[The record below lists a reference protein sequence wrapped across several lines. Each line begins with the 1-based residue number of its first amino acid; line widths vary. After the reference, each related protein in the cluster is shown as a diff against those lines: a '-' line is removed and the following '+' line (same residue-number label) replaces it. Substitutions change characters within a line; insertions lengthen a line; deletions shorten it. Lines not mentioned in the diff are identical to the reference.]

1 MTPHPT
7 TPISRGSS
15 SPPRR
20 RPVRRSVG
28 IALLS
33 ATTLLAGAASAL
45 AGPSP
50 AGLSTPTSPAAG
62 LAIAGSPAASGAATS
77 AGRSE
82 LSETT
87 RLADRRSLVV
97 GDRAYAMGDES
108 GLYPAAGW
116 HVRGE
121 MGGFWS
127 QPIKLLDGIWFGLDG
142 NWLGKQVPA
151 AKYTSGHGYSR
162 IDYAGAVNVRRTDF
176 VPDGIRATL
185 VGLTLSS
192 STAKTVRLD
201 VDAHS
206 ELMQSYPWD
215 WTTPN
220 AKDANLPDTGAYD
233 DGALQFREQGTP
245 SYPNATAHDYAAFV
259 GSSLRPTGHELGP
272 DHRGPQD
279 PAVICPKD
287 GTTPAR
293 CDDSLSGKGTGGRLT
308 YDVQLQAGQQ
318 KTIWFAV
325 AGSDQGSG
333 AAEREYGKAL
343 SNPDKLLEA
352 KTSARKQVDVQS
364 AVDLPGD
371 RLLQQSV
378 EWSKQNLADSVQ
390 QANDLQIRDVNEG
403 KDFPAPAGTVQTARW
418 FGAGFPDYPWLF
430 ATDGEYTA
438 FAAVAAGQF
447 DTVKEHLRALRD
459 VSDILNERSGK
470 VAHEVT
476 PTGSVYFGSNQSAGN
491 TDETVKFPST
501 VALLWRWTGDN
512 KFRDEMYDFSV
523 RNLQYVYKTLDKDG
537 DGWPEGLA
545 NVERAGMGVEKL
557 DSTVYLARGLRDL
570 ADLAASKH
578 DTKTEQWATAKANDL
593 ESRFEAQ
600 WWVPQAMGYA
610 DSIDD
615 ASNPANDNTPIF
627 QRHWIGVTPMEA
639 VLTRPGDTSPLASSE
654 HANIALDQREKPCY
668 TGEFGLFHTGTGP
681 TSDPKGNPGP
691 SCDGV
696 VSQVPSERSIFGLN
710 TSIMAVAEGNF
721 GRLGTKQQQVYTTG
735 NARIQLDPSVWETPG
750 AMPEIAPSPDSAA
763 NIGRPFY
770 DRSMALQ
777 AWGTYGILW
786 PVIHQQLG
794 VDPDL
799 GHGRIAVVPQVPQGQ
814 QKVAGSNIRVGR
826 GAVDVSARLADKA
839 LSTDVT
845 VQGVGATV
853 TVGAVLPSGAKVRS
867 VTVNG
872 HAATYQLVTT
882 SRGTEVRVPARGAH
896 TALVI
901 TLR

>member
-1 MTPHPT
+1 MTPDPT
-7 TPISRGSS
+7 TRSRSA
-15 SPPRR
+15 PPRS
-20 RPVRRSVG
+20 RPVRRAAG
-28 IALLS
+28 IALL
-33 ATTLLAGAASAL
+33 ATATLLAGTASAL
-45 AGPSP
+45 AGSTT
-50 AGLSTPTSPAAG
+50 AGSTTAGTTTTGSTTTGSTATSTAAG
-62 LAIAGSPAASGAATS
+62 
-77 AGRSE
+77 SE

-97 GDRAYAMGDES
+97 GDRAYAMGDET

-116 HVRGE
+116 HIRGE

-142 NWLGKQVPA
+142 NWLGRQVPA

-162 IDYAGAVNVRRTDF
+162 IEYPGAVDVRRTDF

-185 VGLTLSS
+185 VGLTLRS
-192 STAKTVRLD
+192 STARTVKLD

-206 ELMQSYPWD
+206 ELMQSYPWG
-215 WTTPN
+215 WTTPS
-220 AKDANLPDTGAYD
+220 ATTANLPDTGDFTA
-233 DGALQFREQGTP
+233 GALRFREQGTP
-245 SYPNATAHDYAAFV
+245 PHPNATAHDYAAFV
-259 GSSLRPTGHELGP
+259 GSSLRPTSHQLGP

-279 PAVICPKD
+279 PAVICPAD

-293 CDDSLSGKGTGGRLT
+293 CDDSLAGKGTGGRLT
-308 YDVQLQAGQQ
+308 YDVPLAAGES

-325 AGSDQGSG
+325 AGSDQGST
-333 AAEREYGKAL
+333 AAAREYGKAL
-343 SNPDKLLEA
+343 SNPEKLLRA
-352 KTSARKQVDVQS
+352 KAAVRQQLDAQS

-390 QANDLQIRDVNEG
+390 EARNLRIRDVNEG
-403 KDFPAPAGTVQTARW
+403 KDYPAPVGTVPAARW

-430 ATDGEYTA
+430 ATDGEYMA

-447 DTVKEHLRALRD
+447 DTAKEHLRALRD
-459 VSDILNERSGK
+459 VSDILNDRSGK
-470 VAHEVT
+470 VAHEVV
-476 PTGSVYFGSNQSAGN
+476 PTGDVYFGSNQSAGN

-512 KFRDEMYDFSV
+512 RFRDELYDFSV
-523 RNLQYVYKTLDKDG
+523 RNLRYVYRELDKDN

-570 ADLAASKH
+570 ADLAASRH
-578 DTKTEQWATAKANDL
+578 DASVQQWATSRADEL

-610 DSIDD
+610 DSVDNPAD
-615 ASNPANDNTPIF
+615 PANDNTPIF

-639 VLTRPGDTSPLASSE
+639 VLTRPGGKSPLASAE
-654 HANIALDQREKPCY
+654 HAQIALDQREKPCY

-681 TSDPKGNPGP
+681 TSDPAGNPGP
-691 SCDGV
+691 SCDSV
-696 VSQVPSERSIFGLN
+696 VSQVKSERSIFGLN

-721 GRLGTKQQQVYTTG
+721 GRLGMTQQQVYTTG

-750 AMPEIAPSPDSAA
+750 AMPEIAPSPDSPA

-770 DRSMALQ
+770 DRSMSLQ
-777 AWGTYGILW
+777 AWGAYGILW
-786 PVIHQQLG
+786 PVVHQQLG

-799 GHGRIAVVPQVPQGQ
+799 GHGRIAVVPQLPEGQ

-826 GAVDVSARLADKA
+826 GAVDVSARLAGKE
-839 LSTDVT
+839 LSTEVTMKDV
-845 VQGVGATV
+845 AAAL
-853 TVGAVLPSGAKVRS
+853 TVGAVLPDGAKVQR
-867 VTVNG
+867 VTVDG
-872 HAATYQLVTT
+872 HAAQYKVVTT
-882 SRGTEVRVPARGAH
+882 SRGTEVHVPARGAH
-896 TALVI
+896 TALTI
-901 TLR
+901 TLS

>member
-7 TPISRGSS
+7 NRSS
-15 SPPRR
+15 SPPGR
-20 RPVRRSVG
+20 RPVRRSAG
-28 IALLS
+28 IALLAA
-33 ATTLLAGAASAL
+33 ATVLAGTAS
-45 AGPSP
+45 
-50 AGLSTPTSPAAG
+50 
-62 LAIAGSPAASGAATS
+62 AIAGPAGSSTTTGRAATVS
-77 AGRSE
+77 APAGSE

-108 GLYPAAGW
+108 GLYPATGW

-121 MGGFWS
+121 MGGFWT

-142 NWLGKQVPA
+142 NWLGKDVAA
-151 AKYTSGHGYSR
+151 AKYTSGQGYSR
-162 IDYAGAVNVRRTDF
+162 IDYSGAVDVRRTDF
-176 VPDGIRATL
+176 VPDGVRATL

-192 STAKTVRLD
+192 STAKKVKLD

-215 WTTPN
+215 WTTPG
-220 AKDANLPDTGAYD
+220 AADANLPDTGDYAG
-233 DGALQFREQGTP
+233 GALKFSEQGTP

-293 CDDSLSGKGTGGRLT
+293 CDDSLVGKGTGGRLT
-308 YDVQLQAGQQ
+308 YDVKLSAGQH

-325 AGSDQGSG
+325 AGSDQGSQ
-333 AAEREYGKAL
+333 AAQREYGQAL
-343 SNPDKLLEA
+343 RNPEKLLRA
-352 KTSARKQVDVQS
+352 KTSARQQIDAQS

-390 QANDLQIRDVNEG
+390 EAHNLQIRDVNEG
-403 KDFPAPAGTVQTARW
+403 KDYPAPAGTVQTARW

-447 DTVKEHLRALRD
+447 DTVKAHLRSLRD
-459 VSDILNERSGK
+459 VSDILNNRSGK

-523 RNLQYVYKTLDKDG
+523 RNLEYVYRELDKDG
-537 DGWPEGLA
+537 DGWPEGLG
-545 NVERAGMGVEKL
+545 NVERTGMGVEKL
-557 DSTVYLARGLRDL
+557 DNTVYLIRGLTDL

-578 DTKTEQWATAKANDL
+578 DTKTQQWATSRANDL

-615 ASNPANDNTPIF
+615 PADPANDNTPIF

-639 VLTRPGDTSPLASSE
+639 VLARPGKPASPLASTD
-654 HANIALDQREKPCY
+654 HANTALDQRETACY
-668 TGEFGLFHTGTGP
+668 TGEFGLFHTGTGA
-681 TSDPKGNPGP
+681 TSDPAGNPGAT
-691 SCDGV
+691 CDPV
-696 VSQVPSERSIFGLN
+696 VSQVKSERSIFGLN

-721 GRLGTKQQQVYTTG
+721 GRMGAKQQQAYTTG

-777 AWGTYGILW
+777 AWGAYGILW

-799 GHGRIAVVPQVPQGQ
+799 GHGRIAVVPQLPEGQ
-814 QKVAGSNIRVGR
+814 QKVAGSNILVGR
-826 GAVDVSARLADKA
+826 GSVDVSARLTGKA

-845 VQGVGATV
+845 AKGVGATL
-853 TVGAVLPSGAKVRS
+853 TIGAVLPSGAKVKT
-867 VTVNG
+867 VTVDG
-872 HAATYQLVTT
+872 RTAQYKLVTT
-882 SRGTEVRVPARGAH
+882 SRGTEVHVPAKGSH
-896 TALVI
+896 TELRI
-901 TLR
+901 TLN

>member
-1 MTPHPT
+1 MTPDPT
-7 TPISRGSS
+7 NRSSRGGT
-15 SPPRR
+15 PPLRR
-20 RPVRRSVG
+20 APVRRAVG
-28 IALLS
+28 VALL
-33 ATTLLAGAASAL
+33 ATATVLAGSASAL
-45 AGPSP
+45 AGPS
-50 AGLSTPTSPAAG
+50 STNSATSPATG
-62 LAIAGSPAASGAATS
+62 TAAAGAATTAAAS
-77 AGRSE
+77 AATAGPSE

-97 GDRAYAMGDES
+97 GDRAYAMGDET

-121 MGGFWS
+121 MGGFWT

-162 IDYAGAVNVRRTDF
+162 IDYPGAVDVRRTDF
-176 VPDGIRATL
+176 VPDGVRATL
-185 VGLTLSS
+185 VGLTLRSG
-192 STAKTVRLD
+192 TAKTVKLT

-206 ELMQSYPWD
+206 ELMQPYPWD
-215 WTTPN
+215 WTSPT
-220 AKDANLPDTGAYD
+220 AIDSNLPDTGD
-233 DGALQFREQGTP
+233 VVDGALRFREQGTP
-245 SYPNATAHDYAAFV
+245 SYPNAKPHDFAAFV
-259 GSSLRPTGHELGP
+259 GSSLRPTSTQLGP
-272 DHRGPQD
+272 NHRGPQS

-293 CDDSLSGKGTGGRLT
+293 CDDSLTGKGTGGGLT
-308 YDVQLQAGQQ
+308 YDVPLKAGEQ

-325 AGSDQGSG
+325 AGSDQGSK
-333 AAEREYGKAL
+333 AAQGEYRKAL
-343 SNPDKLLEA
+343 SNPDLLLRA
-352 KTSARKQVDVQS
+352 KTAQRQQIDAQS

-403 KDFPAPAGTVQTARW
+403 KDYPAALGSVPTARW

-459 VSDILNERSGK
+459 VSDILNKRSGK

-476 PTGSVYFGSNQSAGN
+476 PTGDVYFGSNQSAGN

-523 RNLQYVYKTLDKDG
+523 RNLQYVYKNLDKDG

-578 DTKTEQWATAKANDL
+578 DTKTEKWATAKANDL

-600 WWVPQAMGYA
+600 WWVPKAMGYA

-615 ASNPANDNTPIF
+615 RADPANDNTPIF

-639 VLTRPGDTSPLASSE
+639 ELTRPGGTSPLASKE
-654 HANIALDQREKPCY
+654 HANVALDQRETPCY
-668 TGEFGLFHTGTGP
+668 TGEFGLFHTGTGA
-681 TSDPKGNPGP
+681 TSDPKGNPGA

-735 NARIQLDPSVWETPG
+735 NARIQLDPKVWETPG
-750 AMPEIAPSPDSAA
+750 AMPEIAPSPDSPA

-786 PVIHQQLG
+786 PVVHQQLG

-799 GHGRIAVVPQVPQGQ
+799 GHGRISVVPQLPEGQ
-814 QKVAGSNIRVGR
+814 HKVAGSNVRVGS
-826 GAVDVSARLADKA
+826 GSVDVSASLAGKV
-839 LSTDVT
+839 LTTDVT
-845 VQGVGATV
+845 AKGVGAALTA
-853 TVGAVLPSGAKVRS
+853 GAVLPSGAKVRG

-872 HAATYQLVTT
+872 HAAAYQLVTT
-882 SRGTEVRVPARGAH
+882 SRGTEVQVPARGAH
-896 TALVI
+896 TAVVI
-901 TLR
+901 TLQ

>member
-7 TPISRGSS
+7 DRSTAP
-15 SPPRR
+15 PPRSR
-20 RPVRRSVG
+20 RVRRTAGVTV
-28 IALLS
+28 L
-33 ATTLLAGAASAL
+33 ATTTILAGTASAL
-45 AGPSP
+45 AGPTAAP
-50 AGLSTPTSPAAG
+50 ATPQTPTARQAPAAG
-62 LAIAGSPAASGAATS
+62 AP
-77 AGRSE
+77 E

-97 GDRAYAMGDES
+97 GDRAYAMGDET

-127 QPIKLLDGIWFGLDG
+127 QPIKLLDGIWFNVDG
-142 NWLGKQVPA
+142 AWLGKDQPA

-162 IDYAGAVNVRRTDF
+162 IDYPGDVTVRRTDF
-176 VPDGIRATL
+176 VPDGVRATL
-185 VGLTLSS
+185 VGLTLNS
-192 STAKTVRLD
+192 STAKTVKLD

-206 ELMQSYPWD
+206 ELMQPYPWD

-220 AKDANLPDTGAYD
+220 ATDANLPDTGD
-233 DGALQFREQGTP
+233 FTGGALRFREQGTP
-245 SYPNATAHDYAAFV
+245 SYPNASAHDFAAFV
-259 GSSLRPTGHELGP
+259 GSSLRPTSHQLGP

-279 PAVICPKD
+279 PSVICPAS

-293 CDDSLSGKGTGGRLT
+293 CDDSLAGKGTGGRLT
-308 YDVQLQAGQQ
+308 YDVPLKAGQST
-318 KTIWFAV
+318 TIWFAV
-325 AGSDQGSG
+325 AGSDQGNR
-333 AAEREYGKAL
+333 AAEREYGRAL
-343 SNPDKLLEA
+343 RNPEQLLRA
-352 KTSARKQVDVQS
+352 KTADRKEIGARS
-364 AVDLPGD
+364 MVDLPGD

-390 QANDLQIRDVNEG
+390 EARNLQIRDVNEG
-403 KDFPAPAGTVQTARW
+403 KDYPAPVGTVPVARW
-418 FGAGFPDYPWLF
+418 FGAGWPDYPWLF

-459 VSDILNERSGK
+459 VSDRLNNRSGK

-476 PTGSVYFGSNQSAGN
+476 PTGDVYFGSNQSAGN

-512 KFRDEMYDFSV
+512 RFRDEMYDFSV
-523 RNLQYVYKTLDKDG
+523 RNLQYVYRELDQDR

-545 NVERAGMGVEKL
+545 NVERAGMGEEKL

-578 DTKTEQWATAKANDL
+578 DTLVQQWATSRATDL
-593 ESRFEAQ
+593 ESRFESQ
-600 WWVPQAMGYA
+600 WWVPQAKGYA
-610 DSIDD
+610 DSVDD
-615 ASNPANDNTPIF
+615 PADPANDNTPIF

-639 VLTRPGDTSPLASSE
+639 MLKRPGGTSPLASAE
-654 HANIALDQREKPCY
+654 HGNIALEQRETSCY
-668 TGEFGLFHTGTGP
+668 TGEFGLYHTGTGP
-681 TSDPKGNPGP
+681 TSADGGNRGDTCDP
-691 SCDGV
+691 V
-696 VSQVPSERSIFGLN
+696 VSQVQSERAIFGLN

-721 GRLGTKQQQVYTTG
+721 GRLGRDQQQRYTTG
-735 NARIQLDPSVWETPG
+735 NARIQLDPSVWELPG
-750 AMPEIAPSPDSAA
+750 AMPEIAPSPDSPA

-777 AWGTYGILW
+777 AWGAYGILW
-786 PVIHQQLG
+786 PVVHQQLG

-799 GHGRIAVVPQVPQGQ
+799 GHRRLAVVPQLPDGQ
-814 QKVAGSNIRVGR
+814 QKIAGRNIKVGH
-826 GAVDVSARLADKA
+826 GAVDVSATLENKA
-839 LSTDVT
+839 LRTAVT
-845 VQGVGATV
+845 ANGVGAAV
-853 TVGAVLPSGAKVRS
+853 TVGAVLPAGASVRS
-867 VTVNG
+867 VAVNG
-872 HAATYQLVTT
+872 RTATYELVTT

-896 TALVI
+896 TELTI

>member
-1 MTPHPT
+1 MTPYPT
-7 TPISRGSS
+7 NRT
-15 SPPRR
+15 PPRR
-20 RPVRRSVG
+20 KPVRKIAGV
-28 IALLS
+28 ALLATAVVLAGNAS
-33 ATTLLAGAASAL
+33 AT
-45 AGPSP
+45 AGPSGTK
-50 AGLSTPTSPAAG
+50 ATTATTATQATSP
-62 LAIAGSPAASGAATS
+62 
-77 AGRSE
+77 SE

-87 RLADRRSLVV
+87 RLTDRRSLVV

-162 IDYAGAVNVRRTDF
+162 IDYSGSVNVRRTDF

-192 STAKTVRLD
+192 STAKTVKLD

-206 ELMQSYPWD
+206 ELMQPYPWG
-215 WTTPN
+215 WTTPS
-220 AKDANLPDTGAYD
+220 AADANLPDTGD
-233 DGALQFREQGTP
+233 FNNGALRFREQGTP

-259 GSSLRPTGHELGP
+259 GSSLRPTSHQLGA
-272 DHRGPQD
+272 DHRGPQS
-279 PAVICPKD
+279 PAVTCPAD

-293 CDDSLSGKGTGGRLT
+293 CDDSLVGKGTGGRLT
-308 YDVQLQAGQQ
+308 YEVRLAAGQQ

-325 AGSDQGSG
+325 AGSDQGSR

-343 SNPDKLLEA
+343 SNPDKLLQA
-352 KTSARKQVDVQS
+352 KTSARRQIDAQS

-390 QANDLQIRDVNEG
+390 EARNLQIRDVNEG
-403 KDFPAPAGTVQTARW
+403 KDYPAPVGSVPAARW

-459 VSDILNERSGK
+459 VSDLLNNRSGK

-476 PTGSVYFGSNQSAGN
+476 PTGDVYFGSNQSAGN

-523 RNLQYVYKTLDKDG
+523 RNLQYIYKTLDKDS

-545 NVERAGMGVEKL
+545 NVERNGMGVEKL

-578 DTKTEQWATAKANDL
+578 DTKVQQWATGRANDL
-593 ESRFEAQ
+593 ESKFEAQ
-600 WWVPQAMGYA
+600 WWVAAAKGYA
-610 DSIDD
+610 DSVDD
-615 ASNPANDNTPIF
+615 PANPANDNTPIF

-639 VLTRPGDTSPLASSE
+639 VLTRPGQTSPLSSA
-654 HANIALDQREKPCY
+654 ANAKIALDQRETSCY
-668 TGEFGLFHTGTGP
+668 TGEFGLYHTGSGP
-681 TSDPKGNPGP
+681 TSAEGGNRGDK
-691 SCDGV
+691 CDDV
-696 VSQVPSERSIFGLN
+696 VSQAQSERTMFGLN

-721 GRLGTKQQQVYTTG
+721 GRLGVKQQQRYTTG

-750 AMPEIAPSPDSAA
+750 AMPEIAPSPDSPA

-770 DRSMALQ
+770 DRSMTLQ
-777 AWGTYGILW
+777 AWGAYGILW
-786 PVIHQQLG
+786 PVVHQQLG

-799 GHGRIAVVPQVPQGQ
+799 GHGRIAVVPQLPEGQ

-826 GAVDVSARLADKA
+826 GAVDVSARLTGKA
-839 LSTDVT
+839 LSTEVT
-845 VQGVGATV
+845 AKGVGAAL
-853 TVGAVLPSGAKVRS
+853 TVGAVLPTGAKVQS
-867 VTVNG
+867 VTVDG
-872 HAATYQLVTT
+872 HAAQYKLVTT
-882 SRGTEVRVPARGAH
+882 SRGTEVQVPARGAH
-896 TALVI
+896 TALTI
-901 TLR
+901 TLK

>member
-1 MTPHPT
+1 MTPYPT
-7 TPISRGSS
+7 NRSS
-15 SPPRR
+15 SAPPRS
-20 RPVRRSVG
+20 RPVRRVAG
-28 IALLS
+28 IG
-33 ATTLLAGAASAL
+33 LLAAATVLAGTASAI
-45 AGPSP
+45 AGPS
-50 AGLSTPTSPAAG
+50 ARTSTTTTATTAT
-62 LAIAGSPAASGAATS
+62 ATATGA
-77 AGRSE
+77 SE

-108 GLYPAAGW
+108 GRYPAAGW

-162 IDYAGAVNVRRTDF
+162 IDYSGAVNVRRTDF

-192 STAKTVRLD
+192 STAKTVKLD

-215 WTTPN
+215 WTTPG
-220 AKDANLPDTGAYD
+220 AADANLPDTGDYT
-233 DGALQFREQGTP
+233 DGALRFREQGTP
-245 SYPNATAHDYAAFV
+245 SYPNATAHDFAAFV
-259 GSSLRPTGHELGP
+259 GSSLRPTSHQLGP
-272 DHRGPQD
+272 DHRGPQS
-279 PAVICPKD
+279 PAVVCPAS

-293 CDDSLSGKGTGGRLT
+293 CDDSLAGKGTGGRLT
-308 YDVQLQAGQQ
+308 YDVPLAAGQS

-325 AGSDQGSG
+325 AGSDQGSQ
-333 AAEREYGKAL
+333 AAKREYGKAL
-343 SNPDKLLEA
+343 SNPDKLLQA
-352 KTSARKQVDVQS
+352 KTAARQQIDAQS

-390 QANDLQIRDVNEG
+390 EARNLRIRDVNEG
-403 KDFPAPAGTVQTARW
+403 KDYPAPVGTVPAARW

-459 VSDILNERSGK
+459 VSDLLNDRSGK

-476 PTGSVYFGSNQSAGN
+476 PTGDVYFGSNQSAGN

-512 KFRDEMYDFSV
+512 RFRDEMYDFSV
-523 RNLQYVYKTLDKDG
+523 RNLQYVYRELDKDN

-578 DTKTEQWATAKANDL
+578 DTKVRQWATSRATDL

-600 WWVPQAMGYA
+600 WWVPAAKGYA
-610 DSIDD
+610 DSVDD
-615 ASNPANDNTPIF
+615 PANPANDNTPIF

-639 VLTRPGDTSPLASSE
+639 VLTRPGQTSPLASDE
-654 HANIALDQREKPCY
+654 HARVALDQRETPCY
-668 TGEFGLFHTGTGP
+668 TGEFGLYHTGTGP
-681 TSDPKGNPGP
+681 TSDPAGNPGP
-691 SCDGV
+691 SCDPI
-696 VSQVPSERSIFGLN
+696 VSQVKSERSIFGLN

-721 GRLGTKQQQVYTTG
+721 GRLGKNQQQVYTTG

-750 AMPEIAPSPDSAA
+750 AMPEIAPSPDSPA

-777 AWGTYGILW
+777 AWGAYGILW

-799 GHGRIAVVPQVPQGQ
+799 GHRRIAVVPQLPEGQ

-826 GAVDVSARLADKA
+826 GSVDVSARLTGKA
-839 LSTDVT
+839 LSTEVT
-845 VQGVGATV
+845 AKGTGAAL
-853 TVGAVLPSGAKVRS
+853 TVGAVLPSGSAVQS
-867 VTVNG
+867 VSVDG
-872 HAATYQLVTT
+872 HAAKYELLTT
-882 SRGTEVRVPARGAH
+882 SRGTEVRVPARGAR
-896 TALVI
+896 TTLTI
-901 TLR
+901 TLK

>member
-1 MTPHPT
+1 
-7 TPISRGSS
+7 
-15 SPPRR
+15 
-20 RPVRRSVG
+20 
-28 IALLS
+28 
-33 ATTLLAGAASAL
+33 
-45 AGPSP
+45 
-50 AGLSTPTSPAAG
+50 
-62 LAIAGSPAASGAATS
+62 
-77 AGRSE
+77 
-82 LSETT
+82 
-87 RLADRRSLVV
+87 
-97 GDRAYAMGDES
+97 
-108 GLYPAAGW
+108 
-116 HVRGE
+116 
-121 MGGFWS
+121 
-127 QPIKLLDGIWFGLDG
+127 FGLDG

-162 IDYAGAVNVRRTDF
+162 IDYPGAVDVRRTDF

-185 VGLTLSS
+185 VGLTFSS
-192 STAKTVRLD
+192 STTKTVKLN

-206 ELMQSYPWD
+206 ELMQPYPWD
-215 WTTPN
+215 WTAPT
-220 AKDANLPDTGAYD
+220 AAAANLPDTGD
-233 DGALQFREQGTP
+233 FVDGALRFREQGTP
-245 SYPNATAHDYAAFV
+245 SYPNAKQHDFAAFV
-259 GSSLRPTGHELGP
+259 GSSLRPTSYQPGA
-272 DHRGPQD
+272 DHRGPQS

-293 CDDSLSGKGTGGRLT
+293 CDDSLTGKGTGGGLT
-308 YDVQLQAGQQ
+308 YDVPLKAGEQ

-325 AGSDQGSG
+325 AGSDQGSK
-333 AAEREYGKAL
+333 AAESEYRKAL
-343 SNPDKLLEA
+343 SNPDMLLRA
-352 KTSARKQVDVQS
+352 KTAARQQIDAQS

-390 QANDLQIRDVNEG
+390 QANNLQIRDVNEG
-403 KDFPAPAGTVQTARW
+403 KDYPAALGTVQTARW

-447 DTVKEHLRALRD
+447 QTVKDHLTALRD
-459 VSDILNERSGK
+459 VSDLLNNRSGK

-476 PTGSVYFGSNQSAGN
+476 PTGDVYFGSNQSAGN

-523 RNLQYVYKTLDKDG
+523 RNLQYIYKTLDKDG

-615 ASNPANDNTPIF
+615 PADPANDNTPIF

-639 VLTRPGDTSPLASSE
+639 VLTRPGQTSPLASDE
-654 HANIALDQREKPCY
+654 HAQIALDQREKPCY

-691 SCDGV
+691 SCDSV

-721 GRLGTKQQQVYTTG
+721 GRLGPKQQRVYTTG

-750 AMPEIAPSPDSAA
+750 AMPEIAPSPDSPA
-763 NIGRPFY
+763 NIGRAFY

-777 AWGTYGILW
+777 VWGTYGILW
-786 PVIHQQLG
+786 PVVHQQLG

-799 GHGRIAVVPQVPQGQ
+799 GHGRISVVPQIPAGQ
-814 QKVAGSNIRVGR
+814 PKVAGSNIRVGR
-826 GAVDVSARLADKA
+826 GAVDVTARLAGKA

-845 VQGVGATV
+845 IKGVGAAL
-853 TVGAVLPSGAKVRS
+853 TVGAVLPSGATVKS

-872 HAATYQLVTT
+872 HAASYKVVKT
-882 SRGTEVRVPARGAH
+882 SRGTEVQVAGTGSR
-896 TALVI
+896 TE
-901 TLR
+901 LRIVLG

>member
-7 TPISRGSS
+7 NPTSRSS
-15 SPPRR
+15 TSPPRR
-20 RPVRRSVG
+20 VRRTVG
-28 IALLS
+28 VALL
-33 ATTLLAGAASAL
+33 ATATILAGTASAL
-45 AGPSP
+45 AGP
-50 AGLSTPTSPAAG
+50 TPTTANGTTPGTAPTQAGAGGASRAAG
-62 LAIAGSPAASGAATS
+62 AA
-77 AGRSE
+77 E

-121 MGGFWS
+121 MGGFWT
-127 QPIKLLDGIWFGLDG
+127 QPIKLLDGLWFGLDG

-162 IDYAGAVNVRRTDF
+162 IDYSGAVNVRRTDF

-192 STAKTVRLD
+192 ATAKTVKLD

-206 ELMQSYPWD
+206 ELMQPYPWG
-215 WTTPN
+215 WTTPS
-220 AKDANLPDTGAYD
+220 AADANLPDTGAYA
-233 DGALQFREQGTP
+233 DGALRFREQGTP
-245 SYPNATAHDYAAFV
+245 SYPNATAHDFAAYV
-259 GSSLRPTGHELGP
+259 GSSLRPTSHQLGP
-272 DHRGPQD
+272 NHRGPQD
-279 PAVICPKD
+279 PAVICPAD

-293 CDDSLSGKGTGGRLT
+293 CDDSLVGKGTGGRLT
-308 YDVQLQAGQQ
+308 YEVKLAPGQQ
-318 KTIWFAV
+318 QTIWFAV
-325 AGSDQGSG
+325 AGSDQGSQ
-333 AAEREYGKAL
+333 AAQREYGKAL
-343 SNPDKLLEA
+343 SNPDKLLRA
-352 KTSARKQVDVQS
+352 KNSARKQIDAQS

-390 QANDLQIRDVNEG
+390 EARDLKIRDVNEG
-403 KDFPAPAGTVQTARW
+403 KDYPAPAGTVDAARW

-459 VSDILNERSGK
+459 ISDILNKRSGK

-476 PTGSVYFGSNQSAGN
+476 PTGDVYYGSNQSPGN

-523 RNLQYVYKTLDKDG
+523 RNLQYVYRELDKDG

-570 ADLAASKH
+570 AGLAASKR
-578 DTKTEQWATAKANDL
+578 DSKVQQWATARATDL

-600 WWVPQAMGYA
+600 WWVPKAMGYA

-615 ASNPANDNTPIF
+615 PANPANDNTPIF

-639 VLTRPGDTSPLASSE
+639 MLTKPGQPATPLASTE
-654 HANIALDQREKPCY
+654 HARTALDQRETPCY

-681 TSDPKGNPGP
+681 TSDPAGNPGA

-696 VSQVPSERSIFGLN
+696 VSQVKSERSIFGLN

-721 GRLGTKQQQVYTTG
+721 GRLGKKQQQVYTTG

-750 AMPEIAPSPDSAA
+750 AMPEIAPSPDSPA

-777 AWGTYGILW
+777 AWGAYGILW
-786 PVIHQQLG
+786 PVVHQQLG

-799 GHGRIAVVPQVPQGQ
+799 GNGRIAVVPRLPEGQ
-814 QKVAGSNIRVGR
+814 QQVAGRNVLVGR
-826 GAVDVSARLADKA
+826 GAVDVTARQAGKVLTTA
-839 LSTDVT
+839 VT
-845 VQGVGATV
+845 AKGVGAAL
-853 TVGAVLPSGAKVRS
+853 TVGAVIPSGAKVKGVS
-867 VTVNG
+867 LNG
-872 HAATYQLVTT
+872 HPVAYQVVTT
-882 SRGTEVRVPARGAH
+882 SRGTQVQVPARGAH
-896 TALVI
+896 AVLAI
-901 TLR
+901 TLK

>member
-1 MTPHPT
+1 MTPDPT
-7 TPISRGSS
+7 KRSR
-15 SPPRR
+15 PRGR
-20 RPVRRSVG
+20 PARPVRRTAAT
-28 IALLS
+28 ALL
-33 ATTLLAGAASAL
+33 ATATLLAGTASAL
-45 AGPSP
+45 AD
-50 AGLSTPTSPAAG
+50 PTDTTGATGADAA
-62 LAIAGSPAASGAATS
+62 AETADRAAAASSAAS
-77 AGRSE
+77 ASE

-97 GDRAYAMGDES
+97 GDRAYAMGDET

-116 HVRGE
+116 HIRGE

-127 QPIKLLDGIWFGLDG
+127 QPIKLLDGLWFGLDG

-162 IDYAGAVNVRRTDF
+162 IEYPGAVDVRRTDF

-185 VGLTLSS
+185 VGLTLRS
-192 STAKTVRLD
+192 STAKTVKLD

-206 ELMQSYPWD
+206 ELMQSYPWG

-220 AKDANLPDTGAYD
+220 AATANLPDTGDFTA
-233 DGALQFREQGTP
+233 GALRFREQGTP
-245 SYPNATAHDYAAFV
+245 PHPNATAHDYAAFV
-259 GSSLRPTGHELGP
+259 GSSLRPTSHQLGP

-279 PAVICPKD
+279 PAVICPAD

-293 CDDSLSGKGTGGRLT
+293 CDDSLVGKGTGGRLT
-308 YDVQLQAGQQ
+308 YDVPLAAGQP

-325 AGSDQGSG
+325 AGSDEGST
-333 AAEREYGKAL
+333 AAAREYGKAL
-343 SNPDKLLEA
+343 RNPGKLLRA
-352 KTSARKQVDVQS
+352 KTAVRKQLDAQS
-364 AVDLPGD
+364 VVDLPGD

-390 QANDLQIRDVNEG
+390 EARNLRIRDVNEG
-403 KDFPAPAGTVQTARW
+403 KDYPAPVGTVPAARW

-438 FAAVAAGQF
+438 FASLAAGQF
-447 DTVKEHLRALRD
+447 DTTKEHLRALRD
-459 VSDILNERSGK
+459 ISDLLNDRSGK
-470 VAHEVT
+470 VAHEVV
-476 PTGSVYFGSNQSAGN
+476 PTGDVYFGSNQSAGN

-501 VALLWRWTGDN
+501 VALVWRWTGDN
-512 KFRDEMYDFSV
+512 RFRDEMYDFSV
-523 RNLQYVYKTLDKDG
+523 RNLQYVYRELDKDN

-570 ADLAASKH
+570 ADLAASKR
-578 DTKTEQWATAKANDL
+578 DAKVRQWATSRAEDL

-610 DSIDD
+610 DSVDD
-615 ASNPANDNTPIF
+615 PANPANDNTPIF

-639 VLTRPGDTSPLASSE
+639 VLTRPGNTSPLASPE
-654 HANIALDQREKPCY
+654 HAKIALDQREKPCY

-681 TSDPKGNPGP
+681 TSDPAGNPGP
-691 SCDGV
+691 SCDSV
-696 VSQVPSERSIFGLN
+696 VSQVKSERAIFGLN

-750 AMPEIAPSPDSAA
+750 AMPEIAPSPDAPA

-770 DRSMALQ
+770 DRSMSLQ
-777 AWGTYGILW
+777 AWGAYGILW
-786 PVIHQQLG
+786 PVVHQQLG
-794 VDPDL
+794 VAPDL
-799 GHGRIAVVPQVPQGQ
+799 GHGRIAVVPQLPEGQ
-814 QKVAGSNIRVGR
+814 QKAAGSNIRVGR
-826 GAVDVSARLADKA
+826 GAVDVSARLAGKA
-839 LSTDVT
+839 LSTEVT
-845 VQGVGATV
+845 VKHVDATV
-853 TVGAVLPSGAKVRS
+853 TVGAVLPAGASVRR
-867 VTVNG
+867 VTVDG
-872 HAATYQLVTT
+872 HATQYQLVTT

-896 TALVI
+896 TALTI
-901 TLR
+901 TLK

>member
-1 MTPHPT
+1 M
-7 TPISRGSS
+7 
-15 SPPRR
+15 
-20 RPVRRSVG
+20 
-28 IALLS
+28 
-33 ATTLLAGAASAL
+33 LLATATVLAGSASAL
-45 AGPSP
+45 AGPTT
-50 AGLSTPTSPAAG
+50 ATGKSTTTTSP
-62 LAIAGSPAASGAATS
+62 
-77 AGRSE
+77 SE
-82 LSETT
+82 LSVTS

-108 GLYPAAGW
+108 GLYPASGW

-121 MGGFWS
+121 MGGFWT

-162 IDYAGAVNVRRTDF
+162 IDYPGSVNVRRTDF
-176 VPDGIRATL
+176 VPDGVRATL
-185 VGLTLSS
+185 VGLTLTSG
-192 STAKTVRLD
+192 TTKTVKLD

-206 ELMQSYPWD
+206 ELMQPYPWD
-215 WTTPN
+215 WTTPT
-220 AKDANLPDTGAYD
+220 AIDANLPDTGDFA
-233 DGALQFREQGTP
+233 DGALRFREQGTP
-245 SYPNATAHDYAAFV
+245 SYPNAKPHDFAAFV
-259 GSSLRPTGHELGP
+259 GSSLRPASHQLGP
-272 DHRGPQD
+272 DHRGPQS

-293 CDDSLSGKGTGGRLT
+293 CDDSLTGKGTGGRLT
-308 YDVQLQAGQQ
+308 YDVPLKAGEQ

-325 AGSDQGSG
+325 AGSDQGSK
-333 AAEREYGKAL
+333 AAEGEYRKAL
-343 SNPDKLLEA
+343 SNPDLLLRA
-352 KTSARKQVDVQS
+352 KTAYRAGIDAQS

-390 QANDLQIRDVNEG
+390 QANNLQIRDVNEG
-403 KDFPAPAGTVQTARW
+403 KDYPAPLGTVPTARW

-459 VSDILNERSGK
+459 VSDILNHRSGK

-476 PTGSVYFGSNQSAGN
+476 PTGDVYFGSNQSAGN

-523 RNLQYVYKTLDKDG
+523 RNLQYVYKNLDKDG
-537 DGWPEGLA
+537 DGWPEGLG
-545 NVERAGMGVEKL
+545 NVERSGMGVEKL
-557 DSTVYLARGLRDL
+557 DNTVYLIRGLSDL
-570 ADLAASKH
+570 ADMAASKH

-600 WWVPQAMGYA
+600 WWMPKALGYA

-615 ASNPANDNTPIF
+615 PANPANDNTPIF

-639 VLTRPGDTSPLASSE
+639 VLSGASPLASAE
-654 HANIALDQREKPCY
+654 HAKIALDQRETPCY
-668 TGEFGLFHTGTGP
+668 TGEFGLFHTGTGA
-681 TSDPKGNPGP
+681 TSDPKGNPGAT
-691 SCDGV
+691 CDGV

-750 AMPEIAPSPDSAA
+750 AMPEIAPSPDSPA
-763 NIGRPFY
+763 NIGRAFY

-799 GHGRIAVVPQVPQGQ
+799 GHGRISVVPQLPEGQ
-814 QKVAGSNIRVGR
+814 QKVAGSNIRVGS
-826 GAVDVSARLADKA
+826 GAVDVSARLAGKA
-839 LSTDVT
+839 LTTDVT
-845 VQGVGATV
+845 MKGVGAAL
-853 TVGAVLPSGAKVRS
+853 TVGAVLPSGAKVRG

-872 HAATYQLVTT
+872 QPASYKLVTT
-882 SRGTEVRVPARGAH
+882 TRGTEVQVPARGAH

-901 TLR
+901 TLQ

>member
-1 MTPHPT
+1 MTPYPT
-7 TPISRGSS
+7 NRRTA
-15 SPPRR
+15 R
-20 RPVRRSVG
+20 RPVRRTAGVV
-28 IALLS
+28 LLTT
-33 ATTLLAGAASAL
+33 ATLLAGAASAL
-45 AGPSP
+45 AGPS
-50 AGLSTPTSPAAG
+50 TSGASAT
-62 LAIAGSPAASGAATS
+62 ASSPVAASGA
-77 AGRSE
+77 SE

-87 RLADRRSLVV
+87 RLTDRRSLVV

-116 HVRGE
+116 HIRGE

-162 IDYAGAVNVRRTDF
+162 IDYSGAVNVRRTDF

-185 VGLTLSS
+185 VGLTLRS
-192 STAKTVRLD
+192 STAKTVKLD

-206 ELMQSYPWD
+206 ELMQPYPWG
-215 WTTPN
+215 WTKPT
-220 AKDANLPDTGAYD
+220 AAEANLPDTGAFS
-233 DGALQFREQGTP
+233 DGALRFREQGTP

-259 GSSLRPTGHELGP
+259 GSSLRPTGHQLGA
-272 DHRGPQD
+272 DHRGPQS
-279 PAVICPKD
+279 PAVMCPAD

-293 CDDSLSGKGTGGRLT
+293 CDDSLVGKGTGGRLT
-308 YDVQLQAGQQ
+308 YDVPLAAGQS

-325 AGSDQGSG
+325 AGSDQGSR

-343 SNPDKLLEA
+343 SNPDKLLRA
-352 KTSARKQVDVQS
+352 KTAARQQVDAQS

-390 QANDLQIRDVNEG
+390 EARNLQIRDVNEG
-403 KDFPAPAGTVQTARW
+403 KDYPAPVGTVPTARW

-459 VSDILNERSGK
+459 VSDLLNNRSGK

-476 PTGSVYFGSNQSAGN
+476 PTGDVYFGSNQSAGN

-523 RNLQYVYKTLDKDG
+523 RNLQYIYKTLDKDS

-578 DTKTEQWATAKANDL
+578 DTKVQQWATGRADDL
-593 ESRFEAQ
+593 ESKFEAQ
-600 WWVPQAMGYA
+600 WWVAAAKGYA
-610 DSIDD
+610 DSVDNPTD
-615 ASNPANDNTPIF
+615 PANDNTPIF

-639 VLTRPGDTSPLASSE
+639 VLTRPGQTSPLASAE
-654 HANIALDQREKPCY
+654 HAKTALDQRETSCY
-668 TGEFGLFHTGTGP
+668 TGEFGLYHTGTGP
-681 TSDPKGNPGP
+681 TSADGGNRGD
-691 SCDGV
+691 SCDSV
-696 VSQVPSERSIFGLN
+696 VSTVQSERAMFGLN

-721 GRLGTKQQQVYTTG
+721 GRLGTMQQQRYTTA

-750 AMPEIAPSPDSAA
+750 AMPEIAPSPDSPA

-770 DRSMALQ
+770 DRSMTLQ
-777 AWGTYGILW
+777 AWGAYGILW
-786 PVIHQQLG
+786 PVVHQQLG

-799 GHGRIAVVPQVPQGQ
+799 GHGRIAVVPQLPEGQ

-826 GAVDVSARLADKA
+826 GAVDVSARLTGKA
-839 LSTDVT
+839 LSTEVT
-845 VQGVGATV
+845 AKGVGAAL
-853 TVGAVLPSGAKVRS
+853 TVGAVLPTGAKVHS
-867 VTVNG
+867 VTVDG
-872 HAATYQLVTT
+872 HAAQYKLVTT
-882 SRGTEVRVPARGAH
+882 SRGTEVHVAARGAR
-896 TALVI
+896 TLLTI
-901 TLR
+901 TLK